1 MVLVDYEGI
10 TVYYPSDMHTDE
22 AKEYVKDELRKKVK
36 YPLIRVDIN
45 YHADSDLIIQPQYDT
60 ICRVRRITGYLSTLP
75 KFNDA
80 KRAEERDRVSHF
92 DNLPIWPRE
101 D

>member
-1 MVLVDYEGI
+1 MVTNFGNIEIIYPDDMPEEEAISYVQEQRNIYPKLVLLKIELKFDHSKNN
-10 TVYYPSDMHTDE
+10 VYVM
-22 AKEYVKDELRKKVK
+22 
-36 YPLIRVDIN
+36 
-45 YHADSDLIIQPQYDT
+45 PQYDT
-60 ICRVRRITGYLSTLP
+60 IERVRRITGYLSTLP

-92 DNLPIWPRE
+92 DGLTAWPRE